1 MIQEIVPEDPSGDL
15 DMNGLSID
23 DTKES
28 LLKFTS
34 KEESLMLD
42 LPNKE
47 YLLSYEKGAYLGLV
61 DLMFAYFYNYR
72 ITEGDNNVESVW
84 CVGRISPT
92 LSSLEVQICIST
104 KV

>member
-1 MIQEIVPEDPSGDL
+1 MIEPLIQEVLPNDLSGDL
-15 DMNGLSID
+15 DMGGLSID

-34 KEESLMLD
+34 KEESVMRD

-47 YLLSYEKGAYLGLV
+47 YLLSFEKATYLGLV

-84 CVGRISPT
+84 CIGRISPT
-92 LSSLEVQICIST
+92 LSSLEVQI
-104 KV
+104 